1 LTTQDGIAGK
11 GHCVFI
17 AEVDAMQAV
26 TAISALALSI
36 PPFRPTDS
44 MNHVADCLLQDAFHS
59 VLSVPVVDDD
69 ARPVGVISRYQLNDI
84 FMKNFGR
91 ELYGKRPVADFMNRD
106 FLSVELDTPLAQAAQ
121 YLTAHMRQPVSE
133 DFVITQQGSYR
144 GVGAVLALLGA
155 MERQALQHSEEL
167 GKAYRELKASQAQ
180 LIQSEK
186 MASLG
191 QMVAGVAHEINT
203 PLGYVRNNV
212 EMLGEFMQQLAPLL
226 QAYRSLGR
234 TLLAPDSDA
243 MAVGNALS
251 AIEQMEAATD
261 PGLLLD
267 DHATMLGDTLYGLGQ
282 ISELVSGLKN
292 FSRLDQAPTDN
303 VSLNDCVESAL
314 LIARNALKSR
324 VEVIRQLGDIPAV
337 SCAPS
342 QINQVLL
349 NLLTNAA
356 QAIDDRGRI
365 LIRTWADDSRV
376 YLSVQDTGKGMPPE
390 VLKRIFDPFYTTKP
404 VGEGTGLG
412 LSIAYKIVEQH
423 GGRIHVASQVGR
435 GTRFVIA
442 LPRPAAT
449 QVDADNNE
457 VTSRLAEA

>member
-1 LTTQDGIAGK
+1 
-11 GHCVFI
+11 
-17 AEVDAMQAV
+17 
-26 TAISALALSI
+26 
-36 PPFRPTDS
+36 
-44 MNHVADCLLQDAFHS
+44 
-59 VLSVPVVDDD
+59 
-69 ARPVGVISRYQLNDI
+69 
-84 FMKNFGR
+84 
-91 ELYGKRPVADFMNRD
+91 
-106 FLSVELDTPLAQAAQ
+106 
-121 YLTAHMRQPVSE
+121 
-133 DFVITQQGSYR
+133 
-144 GVGAVLALLGA
+144 
-155 MERQALQHSEEL
+155 
-167 GKAYRELKASQAQ
+167 
-180 LIQSEK
+180 